1 MAGPGLVDASNRGG
15 MVMPTEIERL
25 ATLEEQMNR
34 VEEGVANFRQFQ
46 TDARD
51 FFSRA
56 DERAENEKDFHNLRD
71 KENAKREGR
80 RWKLA
85 GFVLAFLTLV
95 IAVLTYLEANR
106 QIHGNLTTAQPGTAV
121 SSSQQPQQDAGEKT
135 W

>member
-1 MAGPGLVDASNRGG
+1 
-15 MVMPTEIERL
+15 MPTEIERL

-121 SSSQQPQQDAGEKT
+121 SSSQQPQQTADQ
-135 W
+135 